1 MGGHRSGCL
10 LASGLV
16 DARTLTRLH
25 ALGRVALGAGLT
37 LAPRALTAVW
47 LGGASRR
54 PATQVPVRA
63 LGARDLAIGLGTAY
77 AAGQGHGVRP
87 WLWAGILADATDL
100 AATLRARDD
109 LPAVGV
115 AAVAAMAGGSVLL
128 ELWFSSR
135 LD

>member
-1 MGGHRSGCL
+1 
-10 LASGLV
+10 V

-25 ALGRVALGAGLT
+25 ALGRVALGVGLT
-37 LAPRALTAVW
+37 VAPRALTAAW
-47 LGGASRR
+47 LGRAAGR

-77 AAGQGHGVRP
+77 AAGQGYGARP
-87 WLWAGILADATDL
+87 WLWAGILADASDL
-100 AATLRARDD
+100 AATLRARED

-128 ELWFSSR
+128 ELWLSAQ

>member
-1 MGGHRSGCL
+1 
-10 LASGLV
+10 V

-25 ALGRVALGAGLT
+25 ALARVALGTGLT
-37 LAPRALTAVW
+37 LAPRLA
-47 LGGASRR
+47 GGPWVGRDARR
-54 PATQVPVRA
+54 PATQVPIRA

-87 WLWAGILADATDL
+87 WLWAGILADSVDL

-109 LPAVGV
+109 LTP
-115 AAVAAMAGGSVLL
+115 AAVAGIGVMASGSVLL
-128 ELWFSSR
+128 ELWFSSQ